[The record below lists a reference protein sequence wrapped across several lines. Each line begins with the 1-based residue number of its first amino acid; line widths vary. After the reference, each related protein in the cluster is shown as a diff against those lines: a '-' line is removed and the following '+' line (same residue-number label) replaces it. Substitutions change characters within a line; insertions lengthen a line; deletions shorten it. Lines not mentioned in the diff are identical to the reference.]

1 MNAAEGVRIAVIGQT
16 IVGCK
21 YWTSV
26 RIVTVCVVVSTLG
39 MLTGM
44 STRVP
49 GGDRKVAVEHG
60 SFMTTEK
67 FA

>member
-21 YWTSV
+21 FWTSV
-26 RIVTVCVVVSTLG
+26 RIVTVCVVVATLG
-39 MLTGM
+39 ILTVM

-49 GGDRKVAVEHG
+49 GGGVKVAVEHG
-60 SFMTTEK
+60 SFM
-67 FA
+67 